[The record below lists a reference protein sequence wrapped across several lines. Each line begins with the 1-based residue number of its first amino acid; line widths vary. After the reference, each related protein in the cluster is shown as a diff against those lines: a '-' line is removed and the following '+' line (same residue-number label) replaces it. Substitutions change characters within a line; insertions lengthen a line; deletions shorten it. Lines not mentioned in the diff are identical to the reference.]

1 LKHVVRRS
9 SLQMAKRGT
18 ELMARNGGGGPAIGG
33 RPSRDE
39 VAPWEN
45 MQLESE
51 ISSAA
56 ADNADTA
63 VAAVRRKRASRVLS
77 GSFFSRGS

>member
-1 LKHVVRRS
+1 MKHVVRRS

-18 ELMARNGGGGPAIGG
+18 ELMVRNGSGPAIGG